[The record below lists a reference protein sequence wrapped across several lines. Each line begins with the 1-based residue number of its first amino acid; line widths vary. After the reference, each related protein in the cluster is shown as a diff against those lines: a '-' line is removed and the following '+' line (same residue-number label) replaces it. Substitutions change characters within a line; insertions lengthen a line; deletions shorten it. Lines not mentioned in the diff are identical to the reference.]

1 MTGRAIQVRKPTLP
15 VVQPSIALALGGGGA
30 RGIAHILMLE
40 VFDELGLKPK
50 IIAGTSI
57 GAIFGAAYA
66 SGLSAKLIRAHA
78 EEVLGSKRFGIARL
92 LISARSEPILKIL
105 NILPVRSSLLA
116 PEQLLDLV
124 LPSKFA
130 RDFAHLQIPL
140 KIVATDFY
148 AQEQVVIESGSLRS
162 AVAASMALPAIFAP
176 VVRNGDQLL
185 MDGGLVNPLPFDLL
199 HGMADIVV
207 AVDVSGAS
215 TGPGKRVQP
224 TAFEALVA
232 SSQILQRSIVRE
244 KLKALQPDIYVDV
257 DVDAFNVLGFHK
269 FRDILAAA
277 EPAKAHLRRQLQ
289 RVLASQTVETLP
301 AVVPSEPPAK
311 PARKRR
317 LPGLKQ
323 LTRGRQT

>member
-1 MTGRAIQVRKPTLP
+1 MTSKAIQVRKPTLP
-15 VVQPSIALALGGGGA
+15 AVRPSIALALGGGGA
-30 RGIAHILMLE
+30 RGLAHILMLE
-40 VFDELGLKPK
+40 VFDELGLKPN

-78 EEVLGSKRFGIARL
+78 EEILASKRFGLARL

-105 NILPVRSSLLA
+105 NVLPVHASLLA
-116 PEQLLDLV
+116 PEPLLDMV
-124 LPSKFA
+124 LPSKIA

-148 AQEQVVIESGSLRS
+148 AQEQVVIDSGPLRS
-162 AVAASMALPAIFAP
+162 AIAASMALPAIFTP
-176 VVRNGDQLL
+176 VVRSRDQLL

-199 HGMADIVV
+199 TGSADIVV
-207 AVDVSGAS
+207 AIDVSGAS
-215 TGPGKRVQP
+215 TGPGKRIQP

-244 KLKALQPDIYVDV
+244 KLKAQQPDIYVDV
-257 DVDAFNVLGFHK
+257 DVDSFNVLGFHK
-269 FRDILAAA
+269 FRDILSAA
-277 EPAKAHLRRQLQ
+277 EPAQAHLRRQLQ
-289 RVLASQTVETLP
+289 RVLASQTVEALP
-301 AVVPSEPPAK
+301 AAVPVEPPAK

-323 LTRGRQT
+323 LTRGGGT